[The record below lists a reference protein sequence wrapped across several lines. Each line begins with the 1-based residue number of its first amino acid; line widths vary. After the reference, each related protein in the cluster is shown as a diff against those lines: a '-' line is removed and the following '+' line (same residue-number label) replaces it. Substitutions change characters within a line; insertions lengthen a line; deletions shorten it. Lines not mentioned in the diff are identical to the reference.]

1 MKSSS
6 SISFRTS
13 SSLKVEIK
21 PLLLEVEPFEEPIE
35 KLEEDIFQVFK

>member
-21 PLLLEVEPFEEPIE
+21 PLLLEVEPIE